1 MALNHIHSRSLMLY
15 LSEFQIK
22 LPNQYITPAFSLAL
36 CTESAPSHFLIAGR
50 NSSGKSLLISA
61 LAGNGKVASGS
72 RECTSVVAE
81 VSVFKQQAIIEEEKQ
96 KDSADILDVIAEPT
110 QVRELFAQTNED
122 YQNHPYYDELAS
134 ALRIEHLL
142 DNGFLSLST
151 GETRKI
157 IIMLAWLSNASII
170 LLDEPFEGLDVEAI
184 SAFSRFLVSQQQ
196 ASLVL
201 TANKLADIPKNM
213 QAQLIVMDD
222 LAITWKSEDKLNYD
236 GLRSEL
242 STWFALE
249 SDDIDVPS
257 ALNAKDKHGDDP
269 NRNNRNL
276 NDQNSELD
284 SLPHTLIQLKDGF
297 VRFDERTV
305 FEKLNFTLNKNEHWQ
320 ITGPNGSGKTCL
332 LQMFTGDNSHCYT
345 NDLTMF
351 GIKRGTGESIWDIKK
366 HIGIMSNALHM
377 QYKVNASVEHVI
389 ISGFHDSIGL
399 YTRPTLAERMVA
411 EQWLEVLGLKQ
422 KKNSPF
428 QSLSFG
434 DQRLVLIARSMV
446 KHPAVLI
453 LDEPCNGL
461 DDFNRQ
467 KALKLI
473 DILARAGTSTLLYVN
488 HHAEER
494 IPSIHNTLNM
504 KDYNV

>member
-1 MALNHIHSRSLMLY
+1 MVLPHIYSRSLMLY
-15 LSEFQIK
+15 LSEFQTK
-22 LPNQYITPAFSLAL
+22 LSNQYITPAFSISL
-36 CTESAPSHFLIAGR
+36 CTENAPSHFLIAGK

-61 LAGNGKVASGS
+61 LAGNGKVVSGS
-72 RECTSVVAE
+72 RECNSVVAE
-81 VSVFKQQAIIEEEKQ
+81 VSVFKQQALIEEEKQ
-96 KDSADILDVIAEPT
+96 KDSADILDVIAQPT
-110 QVRELFAQTNED
+110 SVRELFAGINKD
-122 YQNHPYYDELAS
+122 YQSHRYYNELAS

-184 SAFSRFLVSQQQ
+184 SAFSRFIVSQQQ

-201 TANKLADIPKNM
+201 TANKLADIPNNI

-222 LAITWKSEDKLNYD
+222 LAITWKSEGKLSYTD
-236 GLRSEL
+236 LRSEL

-249 SDDIDVPS
+249 SDDIDVPH
-257 ALNAKDKHGDDP
+257 ALNANDKHGGDSKHKK
-269 NRNNRNL
+269 
-276 NDQNSELD
+276 QNSELD
-284 SLPHTLIQLKDGF
+284 LLPHTLIQLKDGF
-297 VRFDERTV
+297 VRFDERTI
-305 FEKLNFTLNKNEHWQ
+305 FEKLNFTLYKNEHWQ

-422 KKNSPF
+422 KKNTPF

-473 DILARAGTSTLLYVN
+473 DILAKAGTSTLLYVN

-494 IPSIHNTLNM
+494 IPSIQNTLNM

>member
-1 MALNHIHSRSLMLY
+1 MALHHIHSISLMLY
-15 LSEFQIK
+15 LSEFQTK
-22 LPNQYITPAFSLAL
+22 LSNQYITPAFSLAISD
-36 CTESAPSHFLIAGR
+36 EKPPSHCLVAGR

-61 LAGNGKVASGS
+61 LAGNGKVVSGS
-72 RECTSVVAE
+72 RECSSVVAE

-110 QVRELFAQTNED
+110 QVRELFERTNED
-122 YQNHPYYDELAS
+122 YQNHPYFNELAA

-142 DNGFLSLST
+142 DNAFLSLST
-151 GETRKI
+151 GETRKV
-157 IIMLAWLSNASII
+157 IIMLAWLSNAAII

-184 SAFSRFLVSQQQ
+184 SAFSRFVVSQQQ

-213 QAQLIVMDD
+213 QAQLIVMDE
-222 LAITWKSEDKLNYD
+222 LIITWKSEGKVNYD
-236 GLRSEL
+236 DLRSEL
-242 STWFALE
+242 STWFALG
-249 SDDIDVPS
+249 SDDIDVPA
-257 ALNAKDKHGDDP
+257 ALNAREKYDDAP
-269 NRNNRNL
+269 NRNDQSPNELNR
-276 NDQNSELD
+276 ELD
-284 SLPHTLIQLKDGF
+284 ALPHTLIQLKDGF
-297 VRFDERTV
+297 VRFDDRTV

-345 NDLTMF
+345 NNLTMF

-366 HIGIMSNALHM
+366 HIGIMSNSLHM

-399 YTRPTLAERMVA
+399 YTRPTLAERTVA

-422 KKNSPF
+422 KKNTPF

-467 KALKLI
+467 KVLKLI
-473 DILARAGTSTLLYVN
+473 EILAKAGTSTLLYVN
-488 HHAEER
+488 HNQEER
-494 IPSIHNTLNM
+494 IPSILNTLNM

>member
-1 MALNHIHSRSLMLY
+1 MLH

-22 LPNQYITPAFSLAL
+22 LSNQYITPAFSLSL
-36 CTESAPSHFLIAGR
+36 CIESASSHFLIAGR

-61 LAGNGKVASGS
+61 LAGNGKVESGS
-72 RECTSVVAE
+72 RECSSVVAE
-81 VSVFKQQAIIEEEKQ
+81 VSILKQQALIEEEKQ

-110 QVRELFAQTNED
+110 QVHELFLRTNED
-122 YQNHPYYDELAS
+122 YQNHPYYNELAA

-142 DNGFLSLST
+142 DNAFLSLST
-151 GETRKI
+151 GETRKV
-157 IIMLAWLSNASII
+157 IIMLAWLSDATII

-213 QAQLIVMDD
+213 QAQLIVMDELD
-222 LAITWKSEDKLNYD
+222 ITWKSEDKLNYD
-236 GLRSEL
+236 DLRSEL
-242 STWFALE
+242 STWFALG
-249 SDDIDVPS
+249 SDDIDVPA
-257 ALNAKDKHGDDP
+257 ALDAKDKHGDDQCP
-269 NRNNRNL
+269 NE
-276 NDQNSELD
+276 QNSELD

-305 FEKLNFTLNKNEHWQ
+305 FEKLHFTLNKNEHWQ

-366 HIGIMSNALHM
+366 HIGIMSNSLHM

-399 YTRPTLAERMVA
+399 YTRPTLAERTVA

-422 KKNSPF
+422 KKNTPF

-467 KALKLI
+467 KVLKLI
-473 DILARAGTSTLLYVN
+473 DILAKAGTSTLLYVN
-488 HHAEER
+488 HNQEER
-494 IPSIHNTLNM
+494 IPSILNTLNM

>member
-1 MALNHIHSRSLMLY
+1 MLY

-22 LPNQYITPAFSLAL
+22 LSNQYITPAFSLAL
-36 CTESAPSHFLIAGR
+36 CTESAPSHSLIAGR

-61 LAGNGKVASGS
+61 LAGNGKVVTGC
-72 RECTSVVAE
+72 RECSSVVAE
-81 VSVFKQQAIIEEEKQ
+81 VSVFKQQTLIEEEKQ

-110 QVRELFAQTNED
+110 KVCELFAQTNED

-151 GETRKI
+151 GETRKV
-157 IIMLAWLSNASII
+157 IIMLAWLSDAAII

-184 SAFSRFLVSQQQ
+184 DAFSRFLVSQQQ
-196 ASLVL
+196 ASLIM
-201 TANKLADIPKNM
+201 TANKLADIPEGLN
-213 QAQLIVMDD
+213 AQLIVMDD
-222 LAITWKSEDKLNYD
+222 LAITWKSDGTFNYD
-236 GLRSEL
+236 DLRSEL

-249 SDDIDVPS
+249 SDDIDVPAALS
-257 ALNAKDKHGDDP
+257 ANDT
-269 NRNNRNL
+269 NREDQNHIK
-276 NDQNSELD
+276 QNSELD
-284 SLPHTLIQLKDGF
+284 SLPNTLIQLNDGF

-399 YTRPTLAERMVA
+399 YTRPTLAERNVA
-411 EQWLEVLGLKQ
+411 EQWLAVLGLQQ
-422 KKNSPF
+422 KKNTPF

-446 KHPAVLI
+446 KHPALLI

-473 DILARAGTSTLLYVN
+473 DILAKAGTSTLLYVN
-488 HHAEER
+488 HNPEEC
-494 IPSIHNTLNM
+494 IPSIRNTLNM
-504 KDYNV
+504 KDYNVAN

>member
-1 MALNHIHSRSLMLY
+1 
-15 LSEFQIK
+15 
-22 LPNQYITPAFSLAL
+22 
-36 CTESAPSHFLIAGR
+36 
-50 NSSGKSLLISA
+50 
-61 LAGNGKVASGS
+61 
-72 RECTSVVAE
+72 
-81 VSVFKQQAIIEEEKQ
+81 
-96 KDSADILDVIAEPT
+96 
-110 QVRELFAQTNED
+110 
-122 YQNHPYYDELAS
+122 
-134 ALRIEHLL
+134 
-142 DNGFLSLST
+142 
-151 GETRKI
+151 
-157 IIMLAWLSNASII
+157 MLAWLNDAAII

-184 SAFSRFLVSQQQ
+184 DAFSRFLVSQQQ
-196 ASLVL
+196 ATLAL
-201 TANKLADIPKNM
+201 TANKLADIPEGLH
-213 QAQLIVMDD
+213 AQLIVMDD
-222 LAITWKSEDKLNYD
+222 LAITWKSDGTLNYD
-236 GLRSEL
+236 DLRSEL

-249 SDDIDVPS
+249 SDDIDVPAALS
-257 ALNAKDKHGDDP
+257 ASDQNRSDP
-269 NRNNRNL
+269 NRKDQNHNK
-276 NDQNSELD
+276 QNSELD
-284 SLPHTLIQLKDGF
+284 ALPHTLIQLNDGF

-305 FEKLNFTLNKNEHWQ
+305 FEKLNFTLNKNDHWQ

-399 YTRPTLAERMVA
+399 YTRPTLAERNVA
-411 EQWLEVLGLKQ
+411 EQWLAVLGLQQ
-422 KKNSPF
+422 KKNTPF

-446 KHPAVLI
+446 KHPALLI

-473 DILARAGTSTLLYVN
+473 DKLAKAGTSTLLYVN
-488 HHAEER
+488 HNPEEC
-494 IPSIHNTLNM
+494 IPSIRNTLNM

>member
-1 MALNHIHSRSLMLY
+1 MLY
-15 LSEFQIK
+15 LSEFQTK
-22 LPNQYITPAFSLAL
+22 LSNQYITPAFSLAL
-36 CTESAPSHFLIAGR
+36 NNEKPPSHYLIAGR

-61 LAGNGKVASGS
+61 LAGNGKVESGV
-72 RECTSVVAE
+72 RECSSVVAE
-81 VSVFKQQAIIEEEKQ
+81 VSVFRQQTLIEEEKQ

-110 QVRELFAQTNED
+110 KVRELFLRTNED
-122 YQNHPYYDELAS
+122 YQNHLYYNELTS

-151 GETRKI
+151 GETRKV
-157 IIMLAWLSNASII
+157 IIMLAWLSDAAII

-184 SAFSRFLVSQQQ
+184 NAFSRFLVSQQQ
-196 ASLVL
+196 AALAL
-201 TANKLADIPKNM
+201 TANKLADIPEGLH
-213 QAQLIVMDD
+213 AQLIVMDD
-222 LAITWKSEDKLNYD
+222 LAITWKSDGALNYD
-236 GLRSEL
+236 DLRSEL

-366 HIGIMSNALHM
+366 HIGIMSNSLHM

-399 YTRPTLAERMVA
+399 YTRPTLAERNVA
-411 EQWLEVLGLKQ
+411 GQWLAVLGLQQ
-422 KKNSPF
+422 KKNTPF

-446 KHPAVLI
+446 KHPALLI

-473 DILARAGTSTLLYVN
+473 DKLAKAGTSTILYVN
-488 HHAEER
+488 HNPEEC
-494 IPSIHNTLNM
+494 IPSIRNTLNM

>member
-1 MALNHIHSRSLMLY
+1 MLY
-15 LSEFQIK
+15 LSEFQTK
-22 LPNQYITPAFSLAL
+22 LPNQYITPAFSLTL
-36 CTESAPSHFLIAGR
+36 NNEKPPSHFLIAGR

-61 LAGNGKVASGS
+61 LAGNGKVVTGC
-72 RECTSVVAE
+72 RECSSIVAE

-110 QVRELFAQTNED
+110 QVRELFAQTNDD
-122 YQNHPYYDELAS
+122 YQNHPYYGKLAS

-196 ASLVL
+196 AALAL
-201 TANKLADIPKNM
+201 TANKLADIPEGLH
-213 QAQLIVMDD
+213 AQLIVMDD
-222 LAITWKSEDKLNYD
+222 LAITWKSEGTLNYD
-236 GLRSEL
+236 DLRSEL

-249 SDDIDVPS
+249 SDDIDVPAALS
-257 ALNAKDKHGDDP
+257 A
-269 NRNNRNL
+269 
-276 NDQNSELD
+276 NDQNRSAPNRKESTSELD
-284 SLPHTLIQLKDGF
+284 SLPHTLIQLNDGF
-297 VRFDERTV
+297 VRFDERAV

-399 YTRPTLAERMVA
+399 YTRPTLAERNVA
-411 EQWLEVLGLKQ
+411 EQWLAVLGLQQ
-422 KKNSPF
+422 KKNTPF

-446 KHPAVLI
+446 KHPALLI

-473 DILARAGTSTLLYVN
+473 DILAKAGTSTLLYVN
-488 HHAEER
+488 HNPEEC
-494 IPSIHNTLNM
+494 IPSIRNTLNM
-504 KDYNV
+504 KDYNVAN

>member
-1 MALNHIHSRSLMLY
+1 MALPHIYSRSLMLY
-15 LSEFQIK
+15 LSEFQTK
-22 LPNQYITPAFSLAL
+22 LSNQYITPAFSISL
-36 CTESAPSHFLIAGR
+36 CTENAPSQFLIAGR

-61 LAGNGKVASGS
+61 LAGNGKVVSGS
-72 RECTSVVAE
+72 RECSSVVAE
-81 VSVFKQQAIIEEEKQ
+81 VSVSKQQAIIEEEKQ

-110 QVRELFAQTNED
+110 LVRELFSQTNED
-122 YQNHPYYDELAS
+122 YINHPYYDGLAS

-142 DNGFLSLST
+142 DNTFLSLST

-184 SAFSRFLVSQQQ
+184 SAFSRFIASQQQ

-201 TANKLADIPKNM
+201 TANKLADIPNNI

-222 LAITWKSEDKLNYD
+222 LAITWKSEGKLSYTD
-236 GLRSEL
+236 LRSEL
-242 STWFALE
+242 TTWFALG
-249 SDDIDVPS
+249 SDDIDVPP
-257 ALNAKDKHGDDP
+257 ALNPNDKHGVDLKH
-269 NRNNRNL
+269 NQ
-276 NDQNSELD
+276 QNSELN
-284 SLPHTLIQLKDGF
+284 SLPHTLIRLKNGF

-399 YTRPTLAERMVA
+399 YTRPTVAERNVA
-411 EQWLEVLGLKQ
+411 EQWLTVLGLQQ
-422 KKNSPF
+422 KKNTPF

-446 KHPAVLI
+446 KHPALLI

-473 DILARAGTSTLLYVN
+473 DILANAGTSTLLYVN

-504 KDYNV
+504 KDYNVAN

>member
-1 MALNHIHSRSLMLY
+1 MLY
-15 LSEFQIK
+15 LSEFQTK
-22 LPNQYITPAFSLAL
+22 LSNQYITPAFSLSL
-36 CTESAPSHFLIAGR
+36 CTENAPSHFLIAGR
-50 NSSGKSLLISA
+50 NSSGKSLLVSA
-61 LAGNGKVASGS
+61 LAGNGKAESGS
-72 RECTSVVAE
+72 RECSSVVAE

-110 QVRELFAQTNED
+110 QVRELFARANED
-122 YQNHPYYDELAS
+122 YKSHQYYNELAA

-142 DNGFLSLST
+142 ESAFLSLST
-151 GETRKI
+151 GETRKV
-157 IIMLAWLSNASII
+157 IIMLAWLSDATII

-201 TANKLADIPKNM
+201 TANKLADIPRNM

-222 LAITWKSEDKLNYD
+222 LAITWKSEDKLSYD

-269 NRNNRNL
+269 NRNDL
-276 NDQNSELD
+276 NSELD

-305 FEKLNFTLNKNEHWQ
+305 FEKLHFTLNKNAHWQ

-422 KKNSPF
+422 KKNAPF

-473 DILARAGTSTLLYVN
+473 DILAKAGTSTLLYVN
-488 HHAEER
+488 HNPEER
-494 IPSIHNTLNM
+494 IPSIRNTLNM
-504 KDYNV
+504 QDYNV

>member
-1 MALNHIHSRSLMLY
+1 MLY
-15 LSEFQIK
+15 LSEFQTK
-22 LPNQYITPAFSLAL
+22 LSNQYITPAFSLTL
-36 CTESAPSHFLIAGR
+36 HNEKPPSHYLIAGR
-50 NSSGKSLLISA
+50 NSSGKSLLISS
-61 LAGNGKVASGS
+61 LAGNGKVESGI
-72 RECTSVVAE
+72 RESSSLVAE
-81 VSVFKQQAIIEEEKQ
+81 VSVFKQQALIEEEKQ

-110 QVRELFAQTNED
+110 QVRELFLRTNED
-122 YQNHPYYDELAS
+122 YQNHPYYSELTS
-134 ALRIEHLL
+134 ALRIEHLF
-142 DNGFLSLST
+142 DSAFLSLST
-151 GETRKI
+151 GETRKV
-157 IIMLAWLSNASII
+157 IIMLAWLSDAPII

-184 SAFSRFLVSQQQ
+184 NAFSRFLVSQQQ
-196 ASLVL
+196 AALVL
-201 TANKLADIPKNM
+201 TANKLADIPEGLH
-213 QAQLIVMDD
+213 AQLIVMDD
-222 LAITWKSEDKLNYD
+222 LAITWKSDGTLNYD
-236 GLRSEL
+236 DLRSEL

-249 SDDIDVPS
+249 SDDIDVPAALS
-257 ALNAKDKHGDDP
+257 ANDP
-269 NRNNRNL
+269 NGKDQNRNDQ
-276 NDQNSELD
+276 NHNKQNSELD
-284 SLPHTLIQLKDGF
+284 SLPHTLIQLNDGF

-366 HIGIMSNALHM
+366 HIGIMSNSLHM

-399 YTRPTLAERMVA
+399 YTRPTLAERNVA
-411 EQWLEVLGLKQ
+411 EQWLAVLGLQQ
-422 KKNSPF
+422 KKNTPF

-446 KHPAVLI
+446 KHPALLI

-473 DILARAGTSTLLYVN
+473 DILAQAGTSTLLYVN
-488 HHAEER
+488 HNPEES
-494 IPSIHNTLNM
+494 IPSIRNTLNM